1 MNIFKFLE
9 PSEIVPGGVQA
20 LRGHKHQEAG
30 VRVFGSHV
38 YKTRVFERPHAGS
51 VVLRGTI

>member
-1 MNIFKFLE
+1 MNIFE

-51 VVLRGTI
+51 VVLRGTV